1 MSSTSKNSKTTA
13 NSIMFFIEKAR
24 AISNSN
30 TPSGSNNMY
39 QLRKFDLDPSNPQ
52 QTFGIDFQEKKKKK
66 MRGKDQPYTCS
77 NKQSNK
83 KKLGFGLDK
92 VFSPQAKT
100 PVSLGRR
107 SKKKKN
113 LSTTRTF
120 LKKRLGEAR
129 FQEILKLLG
138 GKSQANY
145 SDLNAILT
153 PAEKDLG
160 MFLFSFLSSD
170 TPRTEASLSL
180 MGRADSH
187 FSSSKK
193 RKKRVKELED

>member
-1 MSSTSKNSKTTA
+1 
-13 NSIMFFIEKAR
+13 
-24 AISNSN
+24 
-30 TPSGSNNMY
+30 MY
-39 QLRKFDLDPSNPQ
+39 QLRKFELDPSNPKK
-52 QTFGIDFQEKKKKK
+52 TFGIDFQEKKKKK

-77 NKQSNK
+77 NKESTK
-83 KKLGFGLDK
+83 KKMGFGLEK

-100 PVSLGRR
+100 PVSLGRAG
-107 SKKKKN
+107 KKKKN
-113 LSTTRTF
+113 MSTTRTF

-129 FQEILKLLG
+129 FQEILTELG
-138 GKSQANY
+138 GKTEASY

-170 TPRTEASLSL
+170 TPRTEASVSL
-180 MGRADSH
+180 MGHTDSH

-193 RKKRVKELED
+193 RKKKKRKQKE